1 MREEGRKEGGGG
13 GGRGAG
19 RDISLSGSL
28 LKGGATPCRRWED
41 THDMTCPA
49 VYEFHMIV

>member
-1 MREEGRKEGGGG
+1 MGVGEGR
-13 GGRGAG
+13 G